1 MKERKIPMRKCVGCM
16 TSKEKNELVRIAC
29 YEGTLSVDLTGRA
42 KGRGAY
48 LCKANPDCW
57 EKAYKRKALERSLG
71 MAVSDDAK
79 EKIFAELKE
88 VDRLAKIREAGHE

>member
-1 MKERKIPMRKCVGCM
+1 MKDRKIPMRRCVGCM
-16 TSKEKNELVRIAC
+16 TSKEKQELVRIAGF
-29 YEGTLSVDLTGRA
+29 EGELSLDLTGRA

-71 MAVSDDAK
+71 MEITLEAK
-79 EKIFAELKE
+79 EKIFNQLKE
-88 VDRLAKIREAGHE
+88 HADE

>member
-1 MKERKIPMRKCVGCM
+1 MKDRKIPMRRCVGCM
-16 TSKEKNELVRIAC
+16 TSKEKQDLVRIAGF
-29 YEGTLSVDLTGRA
+29 EGELSMDLTGRA

-71 MAVSDDAK
+71 VEITPETK
-79 EKIFAELKE
+79 EKIFNRLKE
-88 VDRLAKIREAGHE
+88 HADE

>member
-16 TSKEKNELVRIAC
+16 TSKEKKELVRIAGF
-29 YEGTLSVDLTGRA
+29 EGQLSVDLTGRA

-79 EKIFAELKE
+79 EKIFAELRALDE
-88 VDRLAKIREAGHE
+88 PGEIREAGHE

>member
-1 MKERKIPMRKCVGCM
+1 MKDRKIPMRRCVGCM
-16 TSKEKNELVRIAC
+16 TSKEKQELVRIAGF
-29 YEGTLSVDLTGRA
+29 EGELSLDLTGRA

-71 MAVSDDAK
+71 MEITTEAK
-79 EKIFAELKE
+79 EKIFNQLKE
-88 VDRLAKIREAGHE
+88 HADE

>member
-1 MKERKIPMRKCVGCM
+1 MKDRKIPMRRCVGCM
-16 TSKEKNELVRIAC
+16 TSKEKQELVRIAGF
-29 YEGTLSVDLTGRA
+29 EGKLSLDLTGRA

-71 MAVSDDAK
+71 VEITPETK
-79 EKIFAELKE
+79 EKIFNRLKE
-88 VDRLAKIREAGHE
+88 HADE

>member
-1 MKERKIPMRKCVGCM
+1 MKDRKIPMRRCVGCM
-16 TSKEKNELVRIAC
+16 TSKEKQELVRIAGF
-29 YEGTLSVDLTGRA
+29 EGELSPDLTGRA

-71 MAVSDDAK
+71 MEIIPEAK
-79 EKIFAELKE
+79 EKIFNQLKE
-88 VDRLAKIREAGHE
+88 HADE

>member
-1 MKERKIPMRKCVGCM
+1 MKDRKIPMRKCVGCM
-16 TSKEKNELVRIAC
+16 TSKEKQELVRIAGF
-29 YEGTLSVDLTGRA
+29 EGELSLDLTGRA

-71 MAVSDDAK
+71 MEITQEAK
-79 EKIFAELKE
+79 EKIFNQLKE
-88 VDRLAKIREAGHE
+88 HADE

>member
-71 MAVSDDAK
+71 TAVSSEAK
-79 EKIFAELKE
+79 EKIFAELKA
-88 VDRLAKIREAGHE
+88 LAELKENSHE